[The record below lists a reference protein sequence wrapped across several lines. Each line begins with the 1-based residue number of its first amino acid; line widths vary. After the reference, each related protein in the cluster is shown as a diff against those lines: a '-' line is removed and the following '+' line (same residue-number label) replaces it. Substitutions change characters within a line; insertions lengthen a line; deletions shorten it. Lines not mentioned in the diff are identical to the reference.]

1 MAESGVGETVR
12 GFREVR
18 RDCAFTSELAEAD
31 DEEEEE
37 REGSSGGGG

>member
-1 MAESGVGETVR
+1 VR
-12 GFREVR
+12 GFGEVSG
-18 RDCAFTSELAEAD
+18 DSALTSEFAEAD